1 MKIAVYGAT
10 GMVGTEIVNESINRG
25 HEVTAISRKGAEI
38 AGATAQVA
46 DMGDAEVFASIAKD
60 HDVVVLAT
68 GPSRTGGDHGEWLDA
83 MATAYS
89 NAEGTRLMIVGG
101 AGTLEVDGVRLLDSP
116 DFPEAYKAEATTAAK
131 ALEAVKQTPEDV
143 DWTVLAPAPVIQP
156 GERTGEYNVAKDSPA
171 GTSISSQDY
180 AVAMLDEIESPAH
193 RRARFTAAN

>member
-10 GMVGTEIVNESINRG
+10 GMVGSEIVNESINRG
-25 HEVTAISRKGAEI
+25 HEVTAISRKGAQI

-46 DMGDAEVFASIAKD
+46 DLADAEVFASIAKH

>member
-1 MKIAVYGAT
+1 MA
-10 GMVGTEIVNESINRG
+10 
-25 HEVTAISRKGAEI
+25 
-38 AGATAQVA
+38 
-46 DMGDAEVFASIAKD
+46 DAEVFASIAKD

-83 MATAYS
+83 MASAYS

-156 GERTGEYNVAKDSPA
+156 GERTGEYNVAKDTPA
-171 GTSISSQDY
+171 GNSISSQDY

>member
-10 GMVGTEIVNESINRG
+10 GMVGSEIVNESLTRG
-25 HEVTAISRKGAEI
+25 HEVTAISRKGTEV

-46 DMGDAEVFASIAKD
+46 DLVDTEVFASIAKD

-83 MATAYS
+83 MAAAYS

-116 DFPEAYKAEATTAAK
+116 DLPEAYKSRATRRPWSGRSTA
-131 ALEAVKQTPEDV
+131 P
-143 DWTVLAPAPVIQP
+143 
-156 GERTGEYNVAKDSPA
+156 
-171 GTSISSQDY
+171 
-180 AVAMLDEIESPAH
+180 
-193 RRARFTAAN
+193 

>member
-10 GMVGTEIVNESINRG
+10 GMVGSEIVKESLSRG
-25 HEVTAISRKGAEI
+25 HEVTAISRRGTGVPGTMSKAI
-38 AGATAQVA
+38 DQA
-46 DMGDAEVFASIAKD
+46 DGQAFSSVAKD

-68 GPSRTGGDHGEWLDA
+68 GPSRTGGDHAEWLNA

-131 ALEAVKQTPEDV
+131 ALEAVRQAPEEL

-156 GERTGEYNVAKDSPA
+156 GDRTGEYKVAKDTPA

-180 AVAMLDEIESPAH
+180 AVAMLDEIETPAH

>member
-10 GMVGTEIVNESINRG
+10 GMVGSEIVNESINRG

-46 DMGDAEVFASIAKD
+46 DLADAEVFASIAKD

-156 GERTGEYNVAKDSPA
+156 GERTGKYNVAKDTPA
-171 GTSISSQDY
+171 GTTISSQDY